1 MKRLAAIILLT
12 VLAAPAIPAGA
23 QSAPPTSDGP
33 EGINLVW
40 KCMPNWWWEAHQK
53 GRDLDPSGETC
64 DWVYDMTHDA
74 MHDHD
79 DHDDGR
85 DEGPPG
91 MTDPYQGGVH
101 EGTRI
106 VWTCMPGLDGT
117 GQVCAWI
124 YDTGHGHSHGEEEH
138 HDDHDE
144 PHRPQAL
151 AAFSASCQTAGTDIQ
166 CQLSITPTEGD
177 LQPIRYRVAIV
188 DGQTKAKVAILHL
201 SPTDLN
207 PTVTLSD
214 ADNSNLILKA
224 RAVGDCKRE
233 TKRDAGAETCSRFKG
248 PVSKATVRVG

>member
-64 DWVYDMTHDA
+64 DWVYDMTHNA

-79 DHDDGR
+79 DDDHDD
-85 DEGPPG
+85 
-91 MTDPYQGGVH
+91 
-101 EGTRI
+101 
-106 VWTCMPGLDGT
+106 
-117 GQVCAWI
+117 
-124 YDTGHGHSHGEEEH
+124 
-138 HDDHDE
+138 DDHDE

-151 AAFSASCQTAGTDIQ
+151 AAFSASCQTVGTDIQ

-201 SPTDLN
+201 SPTELN